1 MNVLIAEDETPAA
14 KRLIRLLA
22 ELRPEWRV
30 NHHFDSVEEVV
41 NHFFSGNTPDIAFFD
56 IQLADGLSFEI
67 FDRSSVNCPVI
78 FITAYD
84 HYAVKAFRVNS
95 IDYLLKP
102 IDPDQLADALEKFD
116 QRTRISSETPDIK
129 ALLSGI
135 SRDDRVYRKR
145 FLVKTAGRLAFIP
158 VQDIA
163 YAFSDDGSA
172 FIVTRKNDRYLVE
185 STLEEMEGELSPDQF
200 FRISR
205 GMIVSMDAIDRI
217 EPHFSSRLILQL
229 NPAFDNDV
237 FVSRQ
242 RAAEF
247 KSWLDQ

>member
-1 MNVLIAEDETPAA
+1 MNVLIAEDESPAA

-22 ELRPEWRV
+22 EFRPEWKV
-30 NHHFDSVEEVV
+30 CHHFDSVEEVV
-41 NHFFSGNTPDIAFFD
+41 SHFSVGNTPDIAFFD

-67 FDRSSVNCPVI
+67 FDQVPVNCPVV

-102 IDPDQLADALEKFD
+102 IQPAQLADALDKFE
-116 QRTRISSETPDIK
+116 QRIRTTSETHDIK
-129 ALLSGI
+129 AILSGI
-135 SRDDRVYRKR
+135 TKDNRVYRKR

-163 YAFSDDGSA
+163 YSFSDDGSA
-172 FIVTRKNDRYLVE
+172 FIVTRKNERFLVE

-200 FRISR
+200 FRINR
-205 GMIVSMDAIDRI
+205 GMIVSMDAIERI
-217 EPHFSSRLILQL
+217 EPHFSNRLVLQL
-229 NPAFDNDV
+229 NPTFDSDV

>member
-1 MNVLIAEDETPAA
+1 MNVLIAEDEAPAA
-14 KRLIRLLA
+14 RRLIRLLS
-22 ELRPEWRV
+22 ELRPEWVVSR
-30 NHHFDSVEEVV
+30 HFDSVDEVV
-41 NHFFSGNTPDIAFFD
+41 SHFCEGATADIAFFD

-67 FDRSSVNCPVI
+67 FERATVSCPVI

-102 IDPDQLADALEKFD
+102 IDPAQLADALEKFE
-116 QRTRISSETPDIK
+116 QRSKATSDVHEIK
-129 ALLSGI
+129 ALLTGI
-135 SRDDRVYRKR
+135 TKDDRTYRKR

-158 VQDIA
+158 IQEIA

-172 FIVTRKNDRYLVE
+172 FIVTRKNERYLVE

-200 FRISR
+200 FRINR
-205 GMIVSMDAIDRI
+205 GMIVALDAIVRI
-217 EPHFSSRLILQL
+217 EPHFSNRLILQL
-229 NPAFDNDV
+229 SPAFDDEV